1 MMRGAYK
8 RACVAYA
15 KQARIPIPKGINYR
29 DTYGGPARTLTQRI
43 QAKSNI
49 KADGNITPE
58 TLLIVGKYLPGPLAW
73 RAATCMELVT
83 GPLEVWG
90 NNLGPYVQQIQRLG
104 SELSP
109 GAWPWCAAAT
119 SWAYRCAGWKSWA
132 AFCKAEHE
140 AWVPAWLAAARA
152 GKYGMSIVTNP
163 RLARRGDPITFDW
176 NGGDGVPDHIG
187 LIRRRP
193 NPATLNVLTVEANT
207 SPENVA
213 GSQDDGGGM
222 WLRTRNAA
230 KPQLLI
236 RIT

>member
-8 RACVAYA
+8 RASVAYA

-163 RLARRGDPITFDW
+163 RLARRGDAITFDW

-207 SPENVA
+207 SPGNA
-213 GSQDDGGGM
+213 GSQSDGDGL
-222 WLRTRNAA
+222 WTRTRNAA
-230 KPQLLI
+230 KPHTLL
-236 RIT
+236 RIS

>member
-1 MMRGAYK
+1 MQRGAYK

-15 KQARIPIPKGINYR
+15 KQAGIAVPKGVTFT
-29 DTYGGPARTLTQRI
+29 DAYGEPARTLTKRI
-43 QAKSNI
+43 QTRNRL

-58 TLLIVGKYLPGPLAW
+58 VLLVVGRFLPGNMQD
-73 RAATCMELVT
+73 RAATCMELVV

-109 GAWPWCAAAT
+109 GAWPWCAATT

-132 AFCKAEHE
+132 AFCKNQHE
-140 AWVPAWLAAARA
+140 AYVPDWVAAARA
-152 GKYGMSIVTNP
+152 GKYGMRIVENP
-163 RLARRGDPITFDW
+163 RFGRRGDAICFDW
-176 NGGDGVPDHIG
+176 GSGDGRHDHIG

-193 NPATLNVLTVEANT
+193 NPATLNVQTVEGNT
-207 SPENVA
+207 SPGTS
-213 GSQDDGGGM
+213 GSQDDGGGL

>member
-1 MMRGAYK
+1 
-8 RACVAYA
+8 
-15 KQARIPIPKGINYR
+15 
-29 DTYGGPARTLTQRI
+29 
-43 QAKSNI
+43 
-49 KADGNITPE
+49 
-58 TLLIVGKYLPGPLAW
+58 
-73 RAATCMELVT
+73 
-83 GPLEVWG
+83 
-90 NNLGPYVQQIQRLG
+90 
-104 SELSP
+104 
-109 GAWPWCAAAT
+109 
-119 SWAYRCAGWKSWA
+119 
-132 AFCKAEHE
+132 
-140 AWVPAWLAAARA
+140 
-152 GKYGMSIVTNP
+152 MSIVTNP
-163 RLARRGDPITFDW
+163 RLARRGDAITFDW

>member
-1 MMRGAYK
+1 MQRGAYK
-8 RACVAYA
+8 RASVAYA
-15 KQARIPIPKGINYR
+15 KQAGVPVPKGIDYR
-29 DTYGGPARTLTQRI
+29 DTYGEPARTLTKRI
-43 QAKSNI
+43 QQRNKI
-49 KADGNITPE
+49 KPDGNITPE
-58 TLLIVGKYLPGPLAW
+58 TLLVVGKYLPGPLAW

-90 NNLGPYVQQIQRLG
+90 NNLGPYVQQIQKLG

-109 GAWPWCAAAT
+109 GAWPWCAATT

-132 AFCKAEHE
+132 AFCKSEHE
-140 AWVPAWLAAARA
+140 AYVPAWVAAARA
-152 GKYGMSIVTNP
+152 GKYGMSIVSNP
-163 RLARRGDPITFDW
+163 RLARRGDPICFDW
-176 NGGDGVPDHIG
+176 GAGDGTHDHIG

-193 NPATLNVLTVEANT
+193 NPATLNVMTVEANT
-207 SPENVA
+207 SPGTE

-230 KPQLLI
+230 RPQLLI

>member
-1 MMRGAYK
+1 MRRGAYK

-15 KQARIPIPKGINYR
+15 KQAGITIPKGINFR
-29 DTYGGPARTLTQRI
+29 DTYGAPARTLTKRI
-43 QAKSNI
+43 QTRNKI
-49 KADGNITPE
+49 TPDGNITPE
-58 TLLIVGKYLPGPLAW
+58 TLLVVGRYLPGPLAF
-73 RAATCMELVT
+73 RAATCMELVV

-90 NNLGPYVQQIQRLG
+90 NNRGPYVQQIQRLG
-104 SELSP
+104 SELAP
-109 GAWPWCAAAT
+109 GAWPWCAATT

-132 AFCKAEHE
+132 AFVKTHHE
-140 AWVPAWLAAARA
+140 AWVPDWVRAARD
-152 GKYGMSIVTNP
+152 KRYGMSLITP
-163 RLARRGDPITFDW
+163 RFARRGDAICFDW
-176 NGGDGVPDHIG
+176 QGDGTHDHIG

-193 NPATLNVLTVEANT
+193 NMATLNVLTVEGNT
-207 SPENVA
+207 SPGSS

>member
-1 MMRGAYK
+1 MRRDAYK
-8 RACVAYA
+8 RACVEYA
-15 KQARIPIPKGINYR
+15 KQNRIAIPTGIKFN
-29 DTYGGPARTLTQRI
+29 DAYGTPARTLTKRI
-43 QAKSNI
+43 QTRNKI

-58 TLLIVGKYLPGPLAW
+58 TLLIVGRYLPGPLQF
-73 RAATCMELVT
+73 RAATCMELVV

-132 AFCKAEHE
+132 AFVRSHHE
-140 AWVPAWLAAARA
+140 AWVPDWVRAARE
-152 GKYGMSIVTNP
+152 GRYGMRIVSP
-163 RLARRGDPITFDW
+163 RLARRGDAICFDW
-176 NGGDGVPDHIG
+176 QGDRTHDHIG
-187 LIRRRP
+187 LIRSRP
-193 NPATLNVLTVEANT
+193 NLATLNVPTVEGNT
-207 SPENVA
+207 SPGTS

-222 WLRTRNAA
+222 WLRTRSAA
-230 KPQLLI
+230 APQILI

>member
-8 RACVAYA
+8 RASVAYA
-15 KQARIPIPKGINYR
+15 KQARIAIPKGINYR

-43 QAKSNI
+43 QTKSNI

-90 NNLGPYVQQIQRLG
+90 NNLGPYVQQIQKLG

-193 NPATLNVLTVEANT
+193 NPATLNVLTVEGNT
-207 SPENVA
+207 SPGTT

-230 KPQLLI
+230 KPQILL
-236 RIT
+236 RIS